1 MLFHCVFATTNRKPL
16 SRDMRYI
23 QNQKKQQAKKNFAQE
38 WKTIL
43 EGRAGCGGV
52 IQPSLRDFF

>member
-1 MLFHCVFATTNRKPL
+1 MSHSSLLFHCVFATTNRKPL

-38 WKTIL
+38 WKTIWRDGL
-43 EGRAGCGGV
+43 DAEG
-52 IQPSLRDFF
+52 